1 MNINIEEAMNG
12 VILRGRIGP
21 NGEFTSEVFPF
32 SNLDWHID
40 LTNRLTNLES
50 QYQSD
55 ITDQIAE
62 LQTQIDD
69 IQNQDDDTE
78 NS

>member
-1 MNINIEEAMNG
+1 MNINIEEAING

-32 SNLDWHID
+32 SNSDWHID

-55 ITDQIAE
+55 ITDQITE
-62 LQTQIDD
+62 LQTQIDEIEND
-69 IQNQDDDTE
+69 IE

>member
-62 LQTQIDD
+62 LQTQIDE
-69 IQNQDDDTE
+69 IEIENE